1 MSEQATRGGSQQ
13 SLLHTERGSTT
24 TSDSVLSQVASM
36 AVQEVGGAARTVGE
50 VLDSVSGNSGRTRG
64 VSVEVGQEETAI
76 DSIWA

>member
-13 SLLHTERGSTT
+13 SPLHTERGSTI

-36 AVQEVGGAARTVGE
+36 AVQEVGGVQMGGGAARTVGE
-50 VLDSVSGNSGRTRG
+50 VLDG